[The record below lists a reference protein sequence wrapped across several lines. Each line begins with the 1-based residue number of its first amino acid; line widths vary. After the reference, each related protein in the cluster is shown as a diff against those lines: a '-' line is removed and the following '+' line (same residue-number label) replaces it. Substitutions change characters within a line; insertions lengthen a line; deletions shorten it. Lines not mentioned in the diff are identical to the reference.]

1 MSQNTSS
8 RHCQPGEK
16 EFLEAVL
23 SLPKTEIKSFFE
35 AQRQLRYQQMRTADS
50 ELTPPEART
59 GITLT
64 MIQYKVTM
72 LDELENYVLQFVE

>member
-1 MSQNTSS
+1 MSQRSNQA
-8 RHCQPGEK
+8 CQPGEK

-23 SLPKTEIKSFFE
+23 SLPKSQIESFFE
-35 AQRQLRYQQMRTADS
+35 ARRQVYYAQMRTADS